1 MSSNSVG
8 LPNNFDRFREI
19 WHVDFEFRQDAN
31 HCPVPV
37 AMFAK
42 EHRTGA
48 EISMRRPGYWRAP
61 THRSI
66 PGSDALVVSYS
77 APAEMSCFAMLGWPK
92 PRNVLCTYTETSAGI
107 NGLDIV
113 GLVTKRPS
121 LLEACDLFDIP
132 HMSKEHKAEM
142 RDLILNHT
150 DCTEDQWCMIE
161 DYNREDVLDD
171 IPLLHALAP
180 TIDLPAALFR
190 GRYLKAVPDIELRG
204 LPIDVDFLSE
214 LVANWQELRMHYIR
228 RNDALGL
235 YDDEGSFRENRFEAL
250 IEARG
255 WVWTRTARGRPEL
268 RSRTIG
274 KMCKRYPE
282 LRPLQKLRDQ
292 IAELRLGAF
301 VNTVGADGASRCPLM
316 PFWTRSGRNQPQGRD
331 KVFLLS
337 LPSWV
342 HGLIKP
348 PPGWGIALLD
358 WSAQEIGIAAGLS
371 GDPALIEDYKT
382 GDPHMRF
389 AIRAGLAPLWA
400 TEDSHR
406 ALRETVKPLSLG
418 SGYGLSKY
426 GAAAQTGKSLVWAS
440 EMLARYRHTYPKF
453 TQWQHDVVTQAL
465 FDQRIESVVGWPM
478 AVHAE
483 TKRRTVLN
491 FPAQAG
497 GADCMRLAAIA
508 ATEAGTKICA
518 VAHDAF
524 WIAAPLPDLDD
535 AIATM
540 TQTMIRASNVIT
552 GGLDIPVKVSAVARY
567 PQCLGDVRK
576 PDAKGQAMWNEIK
589 NLIRG
594 GNLRAA
600 S

>member
-1 MSSNSVG
+1 
-8 LPNNFDRFREI
+8 
-19 WHVDFEFRQDAN
+19 
-31 HCPVPV
+31 
-37 AMFAK
+37 
-42 EHRTGA
+42 
-48 EISMRRPGYWRAP
+48 
-61 THRSI
+61 
-66 PGSDALVVSYS
+66 
-77 APAEMSCFAMLGWPK
+77 
-92 PRNVLCTYTETSAGI
+92 
-107 NGLDIV
+107 
-113 GLVTKRPS
+113 
-121 LLEACDLFDIP
+121 
-132 HMSKEHKAEM
+132 
-142 RDLILNHT
+142 
-150 DCTEDQWCMIE
+150 
-161 DYNREDVLDD
+161 
-171 IPLLHALAP
+171 
-180 TIDLPAALFR
+180 
-190 GRYLKAVPDIELRG
+190 
-204 LPIDVDFLSE
+204 
-214 LVANWQELRMHYIR
+214 
-228 RNDALGL
+228 
-235 YDDEGSFRENRFEAL
+235 
-250 IEARG
+250 
-255 WVWTRTARGRPEL
+255 
-268 RSRTIG
+268 
-274 KMCKRYPE
+274 
-282 LRPLQKLRDQ
+282 
-292 IAELRLGAF
+292 
-301 VNTVGADGASRCPLM
+301 
-316 PFWTRSGRNQPQGRD
+316 
-331 KVFLLS
+331 
-337 LPSWV
+337 
-342 HGLIKP
+342 
-348 PPGWGIALLD
+348 
-358 WSAQEIGIAAGLS
+358 
-371 GDPALIEDYKT
+371 
-382 GDPHMRF
+382 
-389 AIRAGLAPLWA
+389 
-400 TEDSHR
+400 
-406 ALRETVKPLSLG
+406 LSLG